1 MGMHVGNTHTY
12 HLTATTPEGTLARH
26 ALKHAVDPRGLMN
39 PGKMHT
45 FPLNPFA
52 TA

>member
-1 MGMHVGNTHTY
+1 
-12 HLTATTPEGTLARH
+12 
-26 ALKHAVDPRGLMN
+26 LKHAVDPRGLMN